1 MDKAR
6 YTAAQALTHQEKNGY
21 ANLVLAAA
29 LEKQDLSPRDK
40 AFVSAVFYG
49 VCERLLTLD
58 FCLQRYVSKPL
69 EKLDAPV
76 RAVLRSG
83 LYQAMYMQIPTAVA
97 VNESVALCKALKKTS
112 AGSFVNAVLRKAVR
126 VDVTAHDFAS
136 QTERLSVLYS
146 VGQPIVALLLQQY
159 PTECEAILAAS
170 FAKPATEIRPNA
182 LKTTQEQLQ
191 QTLQQQGVQTQT
203 GFVPGALLAQFQGSP
218 AATKAFREGLYH
230 VQGQASQFAALCL
243 GAQPGQK
250 VVDVC
255 AAPGGKTL
263 TLGYQMQGK
272 GTLIACDA
280 AQNRLSL
287 IETAA
292 ARCGLANLT
301 VLHNDASQYN
311 EQLAGADC
319 VLCDVPCSG
328 LGILAKKPDIRYKP
342 MQDVQSLHRLQAEI
356 LATSARYVNRGGRL
370 VYSTCTID
378 PRENQAIV
386 QNFLENH
393 SDFRLIPAFMRP
405 DGVKNDAEM
414 LTFLPGMAG
423 FDGFFVATMERL

>member
-6 YTAAQALTHQEKNGY
+6 YTAVQALMHQENNGY
-21 ANLVLAAA
+21 ANLVLAAT
-29 LEKQDLSPRDK
+29 LEKQDLAQRDK

-58 FCLQRYVSKPL
+58 FCLQQCVSKPL
-69 EKLDAPV
+69 KKLDAPV

-83 LYQAMYMQIPTAVA
+83 LYQAKYMQIPTAVA

-112 AGSFVNAVLRKAVR
+112 AGGFVNAVLRKAVR
-126 VDVTAHDFAS
+126 VDLATQSFKSEA
-136 QTERLSVLYS
+136 ERLSITYS
-146 VGQPIVALLLQQY
+146 VGQPIVALLMQNY
-159 PTECEAILAAS
+159 PDECETILAAS
-170 FAKPATEIRPNA
+170 FAKPATEIRFNA
-182 LKTTQEQLQ
+182 LKTTQEELQ
-191 QTLQQQGVQTQT
+191 TTLQKQGIDAQA
-203 GFVPGALLAQFQGSP
+203 GFVSGALTASFKGSP
-218 AATKAFREGLYH
+218 AATDAFRDGLYH

-243 GAQPGQK
+243 DAQPGQK

-263 TLGYQMQGK
+263 TLGYQMQGE
-272 GTLIACDA
+272 GSLFACDA
-280 AQNRLSL
+280 AKNRLSL

-292 ARCGLANLT
+292 NRAGLQNLT
-301 VLHNDASQYN
+301 ILHNDAAQYN
-311 EQLAGADC
+311 EQLAGADR

-328 LGILAKKPDIRYKP
+328 LGILAKKPDIRYKT
-342 MQDVQSLHRLQAEI
+342 MDDVEALHQLQAEI
-356 LATSARYVNRGGRL
+356 LATSARYVNKGGRL

-386 QNFLENH
+386 EKFLENN
-393 SDFRLIPAFMRP
+393 SNFRLIPAFMRP
-405 DGVKNDAEM
+405 DGVKNDDDM
-414 LTFLPGMAG
+414 LTFLPGMTG